1 MLGDR
6 KQVQVW
12 FRIAPTR
19 TLVSRDFRGGG
30 VGYVG
35 KLRQENTPHS
45 LLSLHRTQLGR
56 WDDVYDGVSALSL
69 LLHVGFLSTSD
80 RSLGGH

>member
-1 MLGDR
+1 M
-6 KQVQVW
+6 VSN
-12 FRIAPTR
+12 R
-19 TLVSRDFRGGG
+19 TNQDSRLARFPRGGG